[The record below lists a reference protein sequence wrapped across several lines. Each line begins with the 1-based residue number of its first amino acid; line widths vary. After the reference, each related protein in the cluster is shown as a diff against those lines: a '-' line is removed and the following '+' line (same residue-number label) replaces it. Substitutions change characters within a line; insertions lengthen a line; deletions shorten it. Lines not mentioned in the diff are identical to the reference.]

1 MGLALTACSSITRT
15 SAPIP
20 GPAVFP
26 GPTVT
31 PGPTVATGPTAT
43 LATATLKCAD
53 FIGVDAPGAQVR
65 AVLGGVALATAQ
77 TSALQTS
84 RTGDSGA
91 TRLFGKSPLLV
102 RVGETSQITVAD
114 ADHQSIAW
122 GKPGTTTKRL
132 VIPACPAVGSATWLV
147 YPGGYFVD
155 HPRCAAFVVTHRGQQ
170 QTIRIGVGLA
180 CPGQKPPPPT
190 ET

>member
-1 MGLALTACSSITRT
+1 MRKSWTRGLALLTLSLGACSS
-15 SAPIP
+15 SSPKPAPT
-20 GPAVFP
+20 PAE
-26 GPTVT
+26 TVS
-31 PGPTVATGPTAT
+31 PT

-53 FIGVDAPGAQVR
+53 FIGTDAPGAQVKS
-65 AVLGGVALATAQ
+65 VLGGVALATAQ
-77 TSALQTS
+77 TAALQTS
-84 RTGDSGA
+84 RTGDTGA

-102 RVGETSQITVAD
+102 RVGETSQITVVD

-132 VIPACPAVGSATWLV
+132 VIPACPAVGTAAWLA

-170 QTIRIGVGLA
+170 QTVKVGVGLA
-180 CPGQKPPPPT
+180 CPGQQPPPQPT